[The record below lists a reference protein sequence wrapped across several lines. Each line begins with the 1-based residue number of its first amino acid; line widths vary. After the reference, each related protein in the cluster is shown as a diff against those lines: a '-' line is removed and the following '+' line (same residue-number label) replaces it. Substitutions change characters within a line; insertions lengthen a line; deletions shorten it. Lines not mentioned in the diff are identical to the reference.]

1 MSKKIISKEEAAAI
15 RESKKAAAAARK
27 KKRSTAIR
35 LSKGDR
41 IMDITINVIMT
52 LLFLV
57 VLYPLVY
64 VLSSSFSS
72 GKAVSDGKVFL
83 WPVDFSVYGYKVV
96 LQYPKVWI
104 GYKNTIINTVVGTIM
119 NVFTTTLVAYPL
131 ARRTFQGKGFYMF
144 IFMFTMWFGG
154 GLVPT
159 YILMTKLGLVNNR
172 LAVLLSGLV
181 SISNMVVMRSFFR
194 NSIPA
199 DLHDA
204 ARVDGISDIGYLVK
218 IVLPLSKA
226 IFSVVTLYY
235 AVAHWNSY
243 FTAMIYLRDPN
254 MMTLQQVLKDLL
266 AQANPTASD
275 VEGLTAEE
283 MANMQA
289 AADLMKYSLI
299 VVSAAPILCAYPF
312 VQKYFEKGVMIG
324 SVKG

>member
-1 MSKKIISKEEAAAI
+1 MSKKN
-15 RESKKAAAAARK
+15 
-27 KKRSTAIR
+27 STAIR
-35 LSKGDR
+35 LSTGDR
-41 IMDITINVIMT
+41 IMDTTINVIMF

-64 VLSSSFSS
+64 VVSSSFSS
-72 GKAVSDGKVFL
+72 GDAVFNGKVIL
-83 WPVDFSVYGYKVV
+83 WPVDFSTYGYEIV
-96 LQYPKVWI
+96 LKFPKVWV
-104 GYKNTIINTVVGTIM
+104 GYKNTIINTVLGTVM

-131 ARRTFQGKGFYMF
+131 SRKEFQGKGFYMF

-159 YILMTKLGLVNNR
+159 YILMSDLGLINNR
-172 LAVLLSGLV
+172 MAVLLTGLV

-194 NSIPA
+194 NSIPG

-235 AVAHWNSY
+235 AVAHWNAY
-243 FTAMIYLRDPN
+243 FSAMIYLRDPS

-266 AQANPTASD
+266 AQANPSMDD
-275 VEGLTAEE
+275 VAGLSAEDI
-283 MANMQA
+283 ANMQY

-299 VVSAAPILCAYPF
+299 VISSAPILCAYPF
-312 VQKYFEKGVMIG
+312 VQKYFERGVMIG

>member
-1 MSKKIISKEEAAAI
+1 MSKKK
-15 RESKKAAAAARK
+15 
-27 KKRSTAIR
+27 STAIR
-35 LSKGDR
+35 LSVGDR
-41 IMDITINVIMT
+41 IMDTAINIVMA

-57 VLYPLVY
+57 VLYPLIY
-64 VLSSSFSS
+64 VVSSSFSS
-72 GKAVSDGKVFL
+72 GDAVFNGKVIL
-83 WPVDFSVYGYKVV
+83 WPVDFSTFGYEIV
-96 LQYPKVWI
+96 LKFPKVWV
-104 GYKNTIINTVVGTIM
+104 GYKNTIINTVLGTIM

-131 ARRTFQGKGFYMF
+131 SRKEFQGKGFYMF

-159 YILMTKLGLVNNR
+159 YILMSDLGLVNNR
-172 LAVLLSGLV
+172 LSVLLTGLV

-194 NSIPA
+194 NSIPG

-204 ARVDGISDIGYLVK
+204 ARVDGISDIGYLIK

-226 IFSVVTLYY
+226 IFSVITLYY
-235 AVAHWNSY
+235 AVAHWNAY
-243 FTAMIYLRDPN
+243 FSAMIYLREPS

-266 AQANPTASD
+266 AQANPSLDDVSD
-275 VEGLTAEE
+275 VSAEDL
-283 MANMQA
+283 ANMQY

-299 VVSAAPILCAYPF
+299 VISSAPILCAYPF

>member
-1 MSKKIISKEEAAAI
+1 MSKKKN
-15 RESKKAAAAARK
+15 
-27 KKRSTAIR
+27 TAIR

-41 IMDITINVIMT
+41 VMETTINIVMT
-52 LLFLV
+52 LLFLI
-57 VLYPLVY
+57 VLYPMIY
-64 VLSSSFSS
+64 VVSSSFSS
-72 GKAVSDGKVFL
+72 GQAVNDGKVIL
-83 WPVDFSVYGYKVV
+83 WPVDFTTYGYELV
-96 LQYPKVWI
+96 LRYPKVWV
-104 GYKNTIINTVVGTIM
+104 GYKNTIINTVLGTVM

-131 ARRTFQGKGFYMF
+131 ARKEFQGKGFYMF

-159 YILMTKLGLVNNR
+159 YVLMSDLGLVNNR
-172 LAVLLSGLV
+172 LAVLLTGLV

-194 NSIPA
+194 SSIPA

-235 AVAHWNSY
+235 AVAHWNAY
-243 FTAMIYLRDPN
+243 FSAMIYLMDPDKLV
-254 MMTLQQVLKDLL
+254 LQQVLKELL
-266 AQANPTASD
+266 AQSNPSVED
-275 VEGLTAEE
+275 VQGMTAEDI
-283 MANMQA
+283 ANLQYS
-289 AADLMKYSLI
+289 ADLMKYSLI
-299 VVSAAPILCAYPF
+299 VVSSAPILCAYPF

>member
-1 MSKKIISKEEAAAI
+1 MSKKN
-15 RESKKAAAAARK
+15 
-27 KKRSTAIR
+27 STAIR
-35 LSKGDR
+35 LSTGDR
-41 IMDITINVIMT
+41 IMDTTINIIMF

-64 VLSSSFSS
+64 VVSSSFSS
-72 GKAVSDGKVFL
+72 GDAVFNGKVIL
-83 WPVDFSVYGYKVV
+83 WPVDFSTYGYEIV
-96 LQYPKVWI
+96 LKFPKVWI
-104 GYKNTIINTVVGTIM
+104 GYKNTIINTVLGTVM

-131 ARRTFQGKGFYMF
+131 SRKEFQGKGFYMF

-154 GLVPT
+154 GLVPS
-159 YILMTKLGLVNNR
+159 YILMSDLGLVNNR
-172 LAVLLSGLV
+172 MAVLLTGLV
-181 SISNMVVMRSFFR
+181 SVSNMVVMRSFFR
-194 NSIPA
+194 NSIPG

-235 AVAHWNSY
+235 AVAHWNAY
-243 FTAMIYLRDPN
+243 FSAMIYLRDPS

-266 AQANPTASD
+266 AQANPSMDD
-275 VEGLTAEE
+275 VQGLTAEE
-283 MANMQA
+283 ISQMQY

-299 VVSAAPILCAYPF
+299 VISSAPILCAYPF
-312 VQKYFEKGVMIG
+312 VQKYFERGVMIG

>member
-1 MSKKIISKEEAAAI
+1 MSKKK
-15 RESKKAAAAARK
+15 
-27 KKRSTAIR
+27 STAIR
-35 LSKGDR
+35 LSTGDR
-41 IMDITINVIMT
+41 IMDTTINIVMG

-64 VLSSSFSS
+64 VVSSSFSS
-72 GKAVSDGKVFL
+72 GDAVFNGKVIL
-83 WPVDFSVYGYKVV
+83 WPVDFSTYGYEIV
-96 LQYPKVWI
+96 LKFPKVWV
-104 GYKNTIINTVVGTIM
+104 GYKNTIINTVLGTIM
-119 NVFTTTLVAYPL
+119 NVFTTMLVAYPL
-131 ARRTFQGKGFYMF
+131 SRREFQGKGFYMF

-154 GLVPT
+154 GLVPS
-159 YILMTKLGLVNNR
+159 YLLMSDLGLVNNR
-172 LAVLLSGLV
+172 LAVLLTGLV

-204 ARVDGISDIGYLVK
+204 ARVDGISDIGYLIK

-235 AVAHWNSY
+235 AVAHWNAY
-243 FTAMIYLRDPN
+243 FSAMIYLRDPS

-266 AQANPTASD
+266 AQANPSVED
-275 VEGLTAEE
+275 VQGLSAEDI
-283 MANMQA
+283 ANMQY

-299 VVSAAPILCAYPF
+299 VISSAPILCAYPF

>member
-1 MSKKIISKEEAAAI
+1 MSKKN
-15 RESKKAAAAARK
+15 
-27 KKRSTAIR
+27 STAIR
-35 LSKGDR
+35 LSTGDR
-41 IMDITINVIMT
+41 IMDTTINVIMF

-57 VLYPLVY
+57 VLYPLIY
-64 VLSSSFSS
+64 VVSSSFSS
-72 GKAVSDGKVFL
+72 GDAVFNGKVIL
-83 WPVDFSVYGYKVV
+83 WPVDFSTYGYEIV
-96 LQYPKVWI
+96 LKFPKVWV
-104 GYKNTIINTVVGTIM
+104 GYKNTIINTVLGTVM

-131 ARRTFQGKGFYMF
+131 SRKEFQGKGFYMF

-154 GLVPT
+154 GLVPS
-159 YILMTKLGLVNNR
+159 YILMSDLGLVNNR
-172 LAVLLSGLV
+172 MAVLLTGLV

-194 NSIPA
+194 SSIPG

-235 AVAHWNSY
+235 AVAHWNAY
-243 FTAMIYLRDPN
+243 FSAMIYLRDPS

-266 AQANPTASD
+266 AQANPSMDD
-275 VEGLTAEE
+275 VAGLSAEDI
-283 MANMQA
+283 ANMQY

-299 VVSAAPILCAYPF
+299 VISSAPILCAYPF
-312 VQKYFEKGVMIG
+312 VQKYFERGVMIG

>member
-1 MSKKIISKEEAAAI
+1 MSKKN
-15 RESKKAAAAARK
+15 
-27 KKRSTAIR
+27 STAIR
-35 LSKGDR
+35 LSTGDR
-41 IMDITINVIMT
+41 IMDTTINIIMF

-64 VLSSSFSS
+64 VVSSSFSS
-72 GKAVSDGKVFL
+72 GDAVFNGKVIL
-83 WPVDFSVYGYKVV
+83 WPVDFSTYGYEIV
-96 LQYPKVWI
+96 LKFPKVWV
-104 GYKNTIINTVVGTIM
+104 GYKNTIINTVLGTVM

-131 ARRTFQGKGFYMF
+131 SRKEFQGKGFYMF

-159 YILMTKLGLVNNR
+159 YILMSDLGLINNR
-172 LAVLLSGLV
+172 MAVLLTGLV

-194 NSIPA
+194 NSIPG

-226 IFSVVTLYY
+226 IFSVITLYY
-235 AVAHWNSY
+235 AVAHWNAY
-243 FTAMIYLRDPN
+243 FSAMIYLRDPS

-266 AQANPTASD
+266 AQANPSMDD
-275 VEGLTAEE
+275 VAGLSAEDI
-283 MANMQA
+283 ANMQY

-299 VVSAAPILCAYPF
+299 VISSAPILCAYPF
-312 VQKYFEKGVMIG
+312 VQKYFERGVMIG

>member
-1 MSKKIISKEEAAAI
+1 MSKKK
-15 RESKKAAAAARK
+15 
-27 KKRSTAIR
+27 STAIR
-35 LSKGDR
+35 LSVGDR
-41 IMDITINVIMT
+41 VMDTVINIIMA

-64 VLSSSFSS
+64 VVSSSFSS
-72 GKAVSDGKVFL
+72 GDAVFNGKVIL
-83 WPVDFSVYGYKVV
+83 WPVDFSTFGYEIV
-96 LQYPKVWI
+96 LKFPKVWV
-104 GYKNTIINTVVGTIM
+104 GYKNTIINTVLGTIM

-131 ARRTFQGKGFYMF
+131 SRKEFQGKGFYMF

-159 YILMTKLGLVNNR
+159 YILMSDLGLINNR
-172 LAVLLSGLV
+172 LAVMLTGLV

-194 NSIPA
+194 SSIPG

-204 ARVDGISDIGYLVK
+204 ARVDGISDIGYLIK

-235 AVAHWNSY
+235 AVAHWNAY
-243 FTAMIYLRDPN
+243 FSAMIYLREPS

-266 AQANPTASD
+266 AQANPSLDDVSD
-275 VEGLTAEE
+275 VSAEDL
-283 MANMQA
+283 ANMQY

-299 VVSAAPILCAYPF
+299 VISSAPILCAYPF

>member
-1 MSKKIISKEEAAAI
+1 MSKKK
-15 RESKKAAAAARK
+15 
-27 KKRSTAIR
+27 STAIR
-35 LSKGDR
+35 LSVGDR
-41 IMDITINVIMT
+41 IMDTVINIVMA

-64 VLSSSFSS
+64 VVSSSFSS
-72 GKAVSDGKVFL
+72 GDAVFNGKVIL
-83 WPVDFSVYGYKVV
+83 WPVDFSTFGYEIV
-96 LQYPKVWI
+96 LKFPKVWV
-104 GYKNTIINTVVGTIM
+104 GYKNTIINTVLGTIM

-131 ARRTFQGKGFYMF
+131 SRKEFQGKGFYMF

-154 GLVPT
+154 GLVPS
-159 YILMTKLGLVNNR
+159 YLLMSDLGLVNNR
-172 LAVLLSGLV
+172 LAVLLTGLV

-194 NSIPA
+194 NSIPG

-204 ARVDGISDIGYLVK
+204 ARVDGISDIGYLIK

-226 IFSVVTLYY
+226 IFSVITLYY
-235 AVAHWNSY
+235 AVAHWNAY
-243 FTAMIYLRDPN
+243 FSAMIYLRHPS

-266 AQANPTASD
+266 AQASPSLEDYQNMS
-275 VEGLTAEE
+275 AEDI
-283 MANMQA
+283 ANMQY

-299 VVSAAPILCAYPF
+299 VISSAPILCAYPF